1 MSCVKVKDAHSCPIL
16 SDPVDYTVHGILQ
29 ARILEWVAFPFSSG
43 SSQPRDRTQVSC
55 IAGRFFT
62 SWATREAAAAHQ
74 GFLFSLW
81 NISSFMKHLTLDI
94 ISRILDFEAPF
105 ILVDSSSLMFP
116 LKYCSLTKPQHSRG
130 LCKAPLILF
139 AVVFIRIIWLKCQN
153 SFPSKVVW
161 IFTPQCLSAA
171 RAQQTLLR
179 ADETFRCF
187 PRRIDIH
194 TQAVSGEISGS
205 SWSPRCSRVP

>member
-1 MSCVKVKDAHSCPIL
+1 
-16 SDPVDYTVHGILQ
+16 
-29 ARILEWVAFPFSSG
+29 
-43 SSQPRDRTQVSC
+43 
-55 IAGRFFT
+55 
-62 SWATREAAAAHQ
+62 
-74 GFLFSLW
+74 
-81 NISSFMKHLTLDI
+81 MKHLTLDI

-105 ILVDSSSLMFP
+105 ILVDSSFLMFP

-171 RAQQTLLR
+171 RADLSVCQQQGLSRHFWELMKPSDVFPGELIYTLKQ
-179 ADETFRCF
+179 FRVKSQEVHGAHDAPVF
-187 PRRIDIH
+187 PSLVASKPV
-194 TQAVSGEISGS
+194 Q
-205 SWSPRCSRVP
+205 